1 MVRGSVRALLITAA
15 VAAAGL
21 TVAAPAQAAPASP
34 ARQASTTAAA
44 QITVT
49 SFYALS
55 DREIQVHGTVTCT
68 QPTGAAHVLSTV
80 VQLMPFRL
88 GGGEVDVPCA
98 AGPVAWQVTVY
109 VAEGWDP
116 FREVM
121 VNGLMSDDH
130 GGSASTSVSGWA

>member
-15 VAAAGL
+15 VSAAGL
-21 TVAAPAQAAPASP
+21 TVAAPAQAAPAPP
-34 ARQASTTAAA
+34 ARQITTTA

-55 DREIQVHGTVTCT
+55 DREIQVNGTATCT
-68 QPTGAAHVLSTV
+68 QPTGTAHMLSTV
-80 VQLMPFRL
+80 VQLMPFRF
-88 GGGEVDVPCA
+88 GAGEVDVPCA

-116 FREVM
+116 FREVT
-121 VNGLMSDDH
+121 VNGLMTDDH
-130 GGSASTSVSGWA
+130 GGSASISVNGWA